1 MKKID
6 VIEISFAN
14 LSKEDLIRITN
25 EEKINR
31 KRALKIAAT
40 YNLEAE
46 VLVCMDL
53 CGMSPTEALAEWDLI

>member
-1 MKKID
+1 MDI
-6 VIEISFAN
+6 IEVSFAN

-40 YNLEAE
+40 YNLKAE

>member
-1 MKKID
+1 MDI
-6 VIEISFAN
+6 IEVSFAN
-14 LSKEDLIRITN
+14 LSKEDLIKITN
-25 EEKINR
+25 EEIINR

-53 CGMSPTEALAEWDLI
+53 CGMSPIEALAEWDLI